1 MRKAHLTTIVF
12 IFAEPC
18 GSHRP
23 GQKASADEAEIMTCA
38 AAAPLPST
46 GRPNLT
52 NWRSWRTGV
61 PLRHALGWYSIKT
74 RINAQGMHIIGGPS
88 STAFLCAI
96 VRMDVVRPTW
106 ILLFYMARLFPVSL
120 RCHVD
125 YHITYRYSKFS
136 TSARSCNRPVAR
148 LFFFKFSISIKVI

>member
-1 MRKAHLTTIVF
+1 MPKDHLNTAAST
-12 IFAEPC
+12 FAGRC

-23 GQKASADEAEIMTCA
+23 GSKAWAIEVEVTTCA

-52 NWRSWRTGV
+52 NRRSWRNGV

-74 RINAQGMHIIGGPS
+74 RINAQGTHIIGGPS

-106 ILLFYMARLFPVSL
+106 ILLFYTARLFPVSL

-125 YHITYRYSKFS
+125 YHITDRYSKFS